1 MGVADPAVMVRV
13 DDPVPGAAM
22 EVGLKLA
29 VAPVGKPDAL
39 NAIAESKLP
48 EMAVLIVLA
57 PDEPWV
63 TVTDVGEAVIENDDV
78 PDPAVRAAINPEFG
92 VPHPVTRSKPVT
104 AE

>member
-78 PDPAVRAAINPEFG
+78 PDPAVRAAINPAFG
-92 VPHPVTRSKPVT
+92 VPHPVTRS
-104 AE
+104 